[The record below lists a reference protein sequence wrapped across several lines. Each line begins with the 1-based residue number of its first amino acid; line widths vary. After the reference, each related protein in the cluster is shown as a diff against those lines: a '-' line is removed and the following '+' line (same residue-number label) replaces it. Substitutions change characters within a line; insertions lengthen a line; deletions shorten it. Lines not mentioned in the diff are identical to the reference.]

1 MEIAERLVGSVVVL
15 DLNGRLILSDGEEPF
30 RLKLDELIRQGRLQ
44 VLVNFEGVSYLD
56 SAGVGAVV
64 WKYVSLRRQGGA
76 LKLLNLKPRSH
87 RVLTTTKLLTVL
99 ENFDSES
106 EAVASFVIHRGT

>member
-1 MEIAERLVGSVVVL
+1 MEISERIVDNIVVL
-15 DLNGRLILSDGEEPF
+15 DLSGRLILSDGEELF
-30 RLKLDELIRQGRLQ
+30 RKKVDDLVQKGR
-44 VLVNFEGVSYLD
+44 VNILVNFQGVDYLD

-64 WKYVSLRRQGGA
+64 WKYVTLRRQGGA

-99 ENFDSES
+99 ENFDSEMD
-106 EAVASFVIHRGT
+106 AIHSFKTR